1 VSAPDRPGGDL
12 TGAEARRLRTSC
24 LRLRSAL
31 FDRITGLGAY
41 HAHLDRIETLAD
53 GRRLGVVMLEFPGLG
68 EMEAAHGWEV
78 GDRLLAGV
86 ASCLKALRGRGLPS
100 SAVVTLDGVHSN
112 AFPIFLWESAGGGDL
127 DAAALAAIADELG
140 RVMTARLASAPWAPS
155 PPIDF
160 SVGYALVCLQ
170 PTVRFERLV
179 HQGIREARGMTLRA
193 AERIE
198 YERALEL
205 RAILREER
213 LTTMY
218 QPIVDMDRG
227 LIMGYEA
234 LTRGP
239 ENTHFAGPKALFS
252 CSHGARLSD
261 ELDRVCRRRAVQ
273 NARGFDPLKKLFLNS
288 LPESL
293 GSPGFL
299 DPALQSVLD
308 AAALHP
314 RNLVLEITERTA
326 IHDFEVFGRELERLR
341 RQGFLVAIDDV
352 GTGYSSLQTVSEVQA
367 DYLKIDMSLIK
378 NIHQSLIKQDLVHSL
393 LQVASR
399 TATKVVA
406 EGIETEEEYRTLR
419 ACGVHFGQGFYLA
432 PPGPPFPTEVR
443 GAAGPPRGGRDPR
456 AFGPAG
462 DAHGTLVR

>member
-1 VSAPDRPGGDL
+1 VRAPDRPAGEP
-12 TGAEARRLRTSC
+12 TPEETRRLRTSY
-24 LRLRSAL
+24 LRLKSAL

-41 HAHLDRIETLAD
+41 HVHLDRIESLAD
-53 GRRLGVVMLEFPGLG
+53 GRRLGIIVLELPGLSAV
-68 EMEAAHGWEV
+68 EAAHGWEV
-78 GDRLLAGV
+78 VDRLLAGV
-86 ASCLKALRGRGLPS
+86 ASCLKALRGRGLPA

-112 AFPIFLWESAGGGDL
+112 TFPIFLWESVEGGDL
-127 DAAALAAIADELG
+127 DTGALATAADDLG
-140 RVMTARLASAPWAPS
+140 RVMRARLGSAPWAP
-155 PPIDF
+155 PPPPVDF
-160 SVGYALVCLQ
+160 SLGYALVCLQ
-170 PTVRFERLV
+170 PTMRFERLV
-179 HQGIREARGMTLRA
+179 HQGIREALGMTLRA
-193 AERIE
+193 VERIE
-198 YERALEL
+198 QERALEL

-218 QPIVDMDRG
+218 QPIVDLDRG

-239 ENTHFAGPKALFS
+239 ANTHFAVPKALFS
-252 CSHGARLSD
+252 CSHTARLSY

-273 NARGFDPLKKLFLNS
+273 NARGFDPGKKLFLNS

-293 GSPGFL
+293 GRPGFL

-308 AAALHP
+308 EAALHP
-314 RNLVLEITERTA
+314 RNLVLEITERSA
-326 IHDFEVFGRELERLR
+326 IHDFEVFGRELDRLR

-367 DYLKIDMSLIK
+367 DFLKIDMSLIK

-406 EGIETEEEYRTLR
+406 EGIETEEEYRALR
-419 ACGVHFGQGFYLA
+419 TCGVHYGQGFYLA
-432 PPGPPFPTEVR
+432 PPGPPFPTQVR
-443 GAAGPPRGGRDPR
+443 GGAGSI
-456 AFGPAG
+456 
-462 DAHGTLVR
+462 

>member
-1 VSAPDRPGGDL
+1 MSPPARPDCELAPD
-12 TGAEARRLRTSC
+12 EARRLRTSY
-24 LRLRSAL
+24 LRLKSAL
-31 FDRITGLGAY
+31 FDRITGLGSY
-41 HAHLDRIETLAD
+41 HVHLDRIEALAG
-53 GRRLGVVMLEFPGLG
+53 GRRLGVIVLELPGLSAI
-68 EMEAAHGWEV
+68 EAAHGWEV

-86 ASCLKALRGRGLPS
+86 ASCLKALRGRGLPA
-100 SAVVTLDGVHSN
+100 SAIVTLDGVHSN
-112 AFPIFLWESAGGGDL
+112 AFPVFLWESADGGDL
-127 DAAALAAIADELG
+127 DPGAVASAADTLG
-140 RVMTARLASAPWAPS
+140 RLVRARLESASWAPG
-155 PPIDF
+155 PPPVDF
-160 SVGYALVCLQ
+160 SVGYAIVCLQ
-170 PTVRFERLV
+170 PTMRFERLV

-193 AERIE
+193 AERIDE
-198 YERALEL
+198 ERALEL

-218 QPIVDMDRG
+218 QPIVDLDRG
-227 LIMGYEA
+227 VIMGYEA

-239 ENTHFAGPKALFS
+239 ANTHFAVPKALFS
-252 CSHGARLSD
+252 CSYTAQLSG

-273 NARGFDPLKKLFLNS
+273 NARGFDPGKKLFLNS

-293 GSPGFL
+293 GRPGFFDL
-299 DPALQSVLD
+299 GLQSVLEEV
-308 AAALHP
+308 ALEP
-314 RNLVLEITERTA
+314 RHLVLEITERTA
-326 IHDFEVFGRELERLR
+326 IHDFEVFGRELDRLR

-419 ACGVHFGQGFYLA
+419 TCGVHYGQGFYLA
-432 PPGPPFPTEVR
+432 PPGPPFTTRVR
-443 GAAGPPRGGRDPR
+443 GAGEPI
-456 AFGPAG
+456 
-462 DAHGTLVR
+462 